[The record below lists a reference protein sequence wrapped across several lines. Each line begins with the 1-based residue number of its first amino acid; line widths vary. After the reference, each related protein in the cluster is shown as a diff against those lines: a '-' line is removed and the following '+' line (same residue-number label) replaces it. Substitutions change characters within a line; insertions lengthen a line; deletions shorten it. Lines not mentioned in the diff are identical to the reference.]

1 MLQLS
6 NGAVTTYVSDSG
18 TNGMSVDAS
27 GTVYAASHK
36 VQGIVKLS
44 SGYAG
49 LTTVV
54 STYNGKSFNS
64 PNDLV
69 VRSDGTIYF
78 TDPDFQLGSRTSQ
91 TGVKGVYRVS
101 PSGTVSVVDSTFA
114 EPNGIALSP
123 DETVLYVADY
133 NGNVVRTFSVAS
145 DGSTSSRKDFATVTT
160 PDGFGMDCLGNL
172 YVASGTAG
180 VIQVFSPSGTK
191 LGTITAAA
199 SVSNIAFGGTSGK
212 TMYITAGKALY
223 SLTMNLP
230 GYNN

>member
-1 MLQLS
+1 
-6 NGAVTTYVSDSG
+6 
-18 TNGMSVDAS
+18 
-27 GTVYAASHK
+27 
-36 VQGIVKLS
+36 
-44 SGYAG
+44 
-49 LTTVV
+49 
-54 STYNGKSFNS
+54 
-64 PNDLV
+64 
-69 VRSDGTIYF
+69 
-78 TDPDFQLGSRTSQ
+78 
-91 TGVKGVYRVS
+91 
-101 PSGTVSVVDSTFA
+101 VVDSTFA

-133 NGNVVRTFSVAS
+133 NGNVVRTFNVAS
-145 DGSTSSRKDFATVTT
+145 DGSTSGRKDFATVTT

-172 YVASGTAG
+172 YVASGNAG

-223 SLTMNLP
+223 SLTLNLP